1 MINIYLYSNATAG
14 VIASFFSSFTL
25 CPTELVKC
33 KLQSIREVAVICASN
48 QFSHGFVLD
57 TDNVVAIFFQF
68 QNINNQTL
76 AKHITPFQL
85 TRQIFKQEG
94 ILGFYRGLGPTLA
107 REMPGYFFFFGGY
120 EGTREFLRK

>member
-1 MINIYLYSNATAG
+1 MNSINYFGVFVQILINI
-14 VIASFFSSFTL
+14 IQ
-25 CPTELVKC
+25 
-33 KLQSIREVAVICASN
+33 LQSDA
-48 QFSHGFVLD
+48 
-57 TDNVVAIFFQF
+57 
-68 QNINNQTL
+68 NQTK

-85 TRQIFKQEG
+85 TRQIFKNEG